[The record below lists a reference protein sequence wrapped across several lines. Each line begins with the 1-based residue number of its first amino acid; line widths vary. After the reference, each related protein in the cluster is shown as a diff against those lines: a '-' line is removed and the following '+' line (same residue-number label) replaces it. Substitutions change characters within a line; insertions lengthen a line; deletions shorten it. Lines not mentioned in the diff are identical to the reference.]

1 MKQTI
6 FFISDIHLSLEK
18 PAITKRFL
26 DFLQYRAIHAHS
38 IYILGDL
45 FDVWV
50 GDDDNTVFVNKIRQ
64 HLKQLT
70 DTGVNVYLQVGNRD
84 FLLGQK
90 FCEQTGIVLL
100 EDYTVIDLFG
110 TLTLITHGDLLCTDD
125 IAYQSFRVKARSE
138 TWQASVLAKPLLL
151 RLLVAR
157 WYRVRSF
164 FHKRKKNQAIMDV
177 NQQTVLAVMREHHC
191 SRLIHGHTHRPDVHS
206 FDLDGLSAQRF
217 VLAQW
222 QKDGAELLSW
232 QSQGYKIESI

>member
-50 GDDDNTVFVNKIRQ
+50 GDDDNTVFVNRIRSY
-64 HLKQLT
+64 LKQLT
-70 DTGVNVYLQVGNRD
+70 DTGVKVYLQVGNRD

-90 FCEQTGIVLL
+90 FCEQTGIFLL
-100 EDYTVIDLFG
+100 NDYAVIDLFDVP
-110 TLTLITHGDLLCTDD
+110 TLITHGDLLCTDD
-125 IAYQSFRVKARSE
+125 IAYQAFRVKARSE
-138 TWQASVLAKPLLL
+138 TWQQNVLAKPLLL

-157 WYRVRSF
+157 WYRLRSF
-164 FHKRKKNQAIMDV
+164 FHKRKKNQAII
-177 NQQTVLAVMREHHC
+177 C
-191 SRLIHGHTHRPDVHS
+191 RLVDI
-206 FDLDGLSAQRF
+206 LSLVPRMYPWFQLPSPKY
-217 VLAQW
+217 V
-222 QKDGAELLSW
+222 EV
-232 QSQGYKIESI
+232 